1 MAAPGDAGVIQGARG
16 RLGLAGPGQ
25 GGQQQGQA
33 AVPRKPENAHAKYL
47 QDEAGQKYAVEPP
60 QGCIEM

>member
-1 MAAPGDAGVIQGARG
+1 
-16 RLGLAGPGQ
+16 LGLAGPGQ
-25 GGQQQGQA
+25 GGQQQGKA

-60 QGCIEM
+60 QS